1 MPLLN
6 FSRQP
11 YFSNSKQITVISY
24 FHPKSTTSPGCPL
37 QIGQMGIVGEFWQQ
51 VDSLASPVIGGL
63 LIPIAIFLLL
73 FGSKH
78 IKVFSFSIGCVIG
91 FLSSSM
97 AYAQIEDSWE
107 ISAGNFTLIATIVC
121 GVWISRLVGLVS
133 FAVTI
138 LTSLYVMFGL
148 MDVLESNGYDLELE
162 LLGGGLFLLSYFM
175 NRFLRKN
182 VYVFG
187 TAALGALMAIY
198 SFSMLLGYTPSEVN
212 LDGLILQIG
221 VFMLFISSLIFQL
234 YHIRKKKKE
243 EEDEELRT
251 VPKYLEKND

>member
-1 MPLLN
+1 
-6 FSRQP
+6 
-11 YFSNSKQITVISY
+11 
-24 FHPKSTTSPGCPL
+24 
-37 QIGQMGIVGEFWQQ
+37 MGIVGEFWQQ
-51 VDSLASPVIGGL
+51 IDGWASPVAGGL

-73 FGSKH
+73 FGSKY
-78 IKVFSFSIGCVIG
+78 IKVFSFFIGSSIG

-97 AYAQIEDSWE
+97 LYGQLGDMVG
-107 ISAGNFTLIATIVC
+107 ISAGNFTLIATIGC
-121 GVWISRLVGLVS
+121 GILSILLIGLVS
-133 FAVTI
+133 VAVTI
-138 LTSLYVMFGL
+138 SISLYVMFGL
-148 MDVLESNGYDLELE
+148 MAVLESNGYDLELE

-187 TAALGALMAIY
+187 SAALGSLMAIY
-198 SFSMLLGYTPSEVN
+198 GFLMLLGQTPSEVN
-212 LDGLILQIG
+212 LGGLIIQIG

-251 VPKYLEKND
+251 VPKYLEKSN